1 MYQGLKPD
9 SYQTP
14 PARTLV
20 TTLVPER
27 VRRVR
32 RSPGLPRLGIHQPDP
47 WARAGPAGTAPP
59 AHPQLSDQARQKRKA
74 RTAPRTR
81 GPIVFPVYPPTPL
94 RNTLNS
100 QEPVDVFVPL
110 VMARYP
116 PPRTWSRWGKR
127 REVKPSPTLPVP
139 PTCPRHRTPPS
150 PSSPVVGARV
160 PRPWLPHLRLRAL
173 KGPGRRHPLFAALG
187 AVVAQLQPQPR
198 GESRRP
204 VPCLSGPASALAS
217 P

>member
-1 MYQGLKPD
+1 MSQLYPLAVSCPSFVVFALLEAEQSSLESPRVLKLYKVKPD

-94 RNTLNS
+94 RNPLDS
-100 QEPVDVFVPL
+100 QEL
-110 VMARYP
+110 NAR
-116 PPRTWSRWGKR
+116 
-127 REVKPSPTLPVP
+127 
-139 PTCPRHRTPPS
+139 
-150 PSSPVVGARV
+150 
-160 PRPWLPHLRLRAL
+160 
-173 KGPGRRHPLFAALG
+173 
-187 AVVAQLQPQPR
+187 
-198 GESRRP
+198 
-204 VPCLSGPASALAS
+204 
-217 P
+217 